1 MRNRVKHIPTL
12 TLVAVMLAGC
22 GGGGDDEAQDTGSDS
37 VTTTGAS
44 NAQTA
49 TVGMNDELLFDPT
62 TVNARV
68 GTVTLDVKNE
78 GGVPHNLTF
87 EDEALGKTGTIGGH
101 ASESLK
107 VVFTKAGTYDFVCT
121 FHSRMIGKVVV
132 SGDS

>member
-1 MRNRVKHIPTL
+1 MKHLL
-12 TLVAVMLAGC
+12 TVTMAAVLLAGC
-22 GGGGDDEAQDTGSDS
+22 SSDDDAKDTSTDS

-49 TVGMNDELLFDPT
+49 TVGMNDKLRFDPT

-87 EDEALGKTGTIGGH
+87 DEAALGKTGTVNGH
-101 ASESLK
+101 ASEPLK
-107 VVFTKAGTYDFVCT
+107 VVFTKSGTYSFVCT
-121 FHSRMIGKVVV
+121 FHPGMTGKVLV
-132 SGDS
+132 SGS